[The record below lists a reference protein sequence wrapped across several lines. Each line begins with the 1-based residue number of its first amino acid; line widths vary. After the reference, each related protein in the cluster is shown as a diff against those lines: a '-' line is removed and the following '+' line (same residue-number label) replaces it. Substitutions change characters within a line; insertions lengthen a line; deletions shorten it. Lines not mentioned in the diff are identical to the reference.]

1 MVDDAPESTI
11 RVMPHDCMHT
21 LELELATCIPCAGTS
36 HVMLDEHLIVLDDG
50 EELAMAHD
58 WPFFV

>member
-1 MVDDAPESTI
+1 
-11 RVMPHDCMHT
+11 MHT

-36 HVMLDEHLIVLDDG
+36 HVMLDEPLIVLDDG